1 MQSAKYSTI
10 FKRVITSRC
19 NSAEGLNLYKM
30 ILIDDLV
37 NEDQTQEQ
45 VSVKVDGNLKYL
57 SKSERK
63 KMAKLV
69 MDGKAIAVQYFTDLT
84 EEQQEAYVKA
94 KIKA

>member
-1 MQSAKYSTI
+1 
-10 FKRVITSRC
+10 
-19 NSAEGLNLYKM
+19 M

-45 VSVKVDGNLKYL
+45 VSVKVDGNLMEGYQIAKPLNYEPEYL